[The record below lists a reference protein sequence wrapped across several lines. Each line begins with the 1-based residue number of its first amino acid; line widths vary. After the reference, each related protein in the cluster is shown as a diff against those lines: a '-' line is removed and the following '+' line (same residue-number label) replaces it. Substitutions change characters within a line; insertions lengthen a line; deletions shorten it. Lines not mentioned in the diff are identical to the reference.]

1 MIQLLLLIALV
12 VFSILAVLLRDLLKA
27 AISLAIASIFLAI
40 IFFRMNATYA
50 GVFELSV
57 VAGLITVLFISTIA
71 LTKGETDVRESKV
84 VSILFPI
91 FFVLFIIIDIII
103 MKTLINRLTSAH
115 FSAPAGNFGQ
125 VLWGTRTLD
134 LVGQIGVIFAGVFAV
149 IALFRKMDKKDE

>member
-1 MIQLLLLIALV
+1 MIQILLLIGLV
-12 VFSILAVLLRDLLKA
+12 IFSVLAVLLRDMLKA
-27 AISLAIASIFLAI
+27 AISLALASIFLAI

-57 VAGLITVLFISTIA
+57 VAGLITVLFIATIA

-91 FFVLFIIIDIII
+91 FFVLFIIIDIVV
-103 MKTLINRLTSAH
+103 MKMLINRLMIVR
-115 FSAPAGNFGQ
+115 FPAPAGNFGQ

-134 LVGQIGVIFAGVFAV
+134 LIGQIGVIFAGVFAV
-149 IALFRKMDKKDE
+149 IALFRKSNKHE